1 MDTIAHAALKGG
13 ATTIKP
19 VSKSLWGYGGVLQ
32 APDGTILTVATSAKK
47 DKGPASHA
55 IDDIVLLLGVE
66 DVTASRDSYVKRG
79 LTVGKSFLR
88 TYVEFDMPGSPVKLA
103 LQRRRAL
110 AKNAGVPEV
119 DQERVAWQSRAR
131 LERSPIPT
139 DSSGRR
145 RSGRVQLEHATPA
158 VCTGVPNHRWCGV

>member
-1 MDTIAHAALKGG
+1 MTAQARLWSPSA
-13 ATTIKP
+13 IKP
-19 VSKSLWGYGGVLQ
+19 VAKSFWGYGGVLQ

-47 DKGPASHA
+47 DKGPASHT

-66 DVTASRDSYVKRG
+66 DVAASREFYVARG

-119 DQERVAWQSRAR
+119 GSGARRVAIASDAGAFTDLDGFEWETAQREGSARAR
-131 LERSPIPT
+131 GAGGLH
-139 DSSGRR
+139 GR
-145 RSGRVQLEHATPA
+145 P
-158 VCTGVPNHRWCGV
+158 